1 MHATSTIKHWAH
13 HLHDGGVRIFRQGE
27 HVLHEKS
34 FWGIVA
40 IIAAAALLFALV
52 VLLGNR
58 FPPQQLGIPAP
69 YGPQYF

>member
-1 MHATSTIKHWAH
+1 MHATSTFKHWAH
-13 HLHDGGVRIFRQGE
+13 HLHDEGARIIRLWE

-34 FWGIVA
+34 FWGMVA
-40 IIAAAALLFALV
+40 IIAVAALLFALV

-58 FPPQQLGIPAP
+58 FPSQQFGIPSP